1 MSRLSILS
9 CIATLLAAA
18 ALAQTG
24 QIQIEVKDPS
34 GATAVASGTL
44 ARLSAGVVQSYE
56 TDAQG
61 RYSFPGLPLGRYRLE
76 VVASGFGT
84 QALLVDVDSDTPIV
98 LPVTLSVGSET
109 TRVDVIASTPLP
121 GVELLLEQIPSPVQT
136 VTAADIQRSGAVS
149 ISDVLNQRLN
159 SVFLNEVNGN
169 SFQPDV
175 NYRGYTASPLLGTPQ
190 GISIY
195 MDGVRMNQPFGDV
208 VSWDLLPRIAI
219 AETTLIPG
227 SDPLFGLN
235 TLGGALSIRTKDG
248 YTNPGNTLQIAGGNF
263 GRRTADLEHGGSK
276 GRLNWYGA
284 GSLFFEEGWRE
295 ASPSNV
301 RQFIGKVGWQGAKT
315 MIGATA
321 IYANNQL
328 NGGGLQE
335 QSFLRRD
342 YASLYTK
349 PDVSGNRSPFLNFT
363 GRHSVNEHL
372 TFFGNAYYRYISTRT
387 FNADINEG
395 SLDQSLYQPGAAERS
410 ALAAAGYTGV
420 PASGATA
427 ANTPFPFW
435 RCIGNGL
442 INDEPAEKCNGLL
455 NRTKSQQHNAGFS
468 AQMTW
473 LTSPGRSN
481 HNQFTGG
488 GAWDRSGVNF
498 LLNSQLGFLNP
509 DRSVT
514 PIQSFGD
521 GKNGGVVDGE
531 PYDARVDLRGVIRTG
546 SLYASDTISLGRM
559 WNVTLSGRFNRTTI
573 HNMDRIIPGGGP
585 GSLDGQHVFDRFNPA
600 IGVTFN
606 PAALLNTYVRYS
618 EANRA
623 PTSIE
628 LGCAD
633 PNVPCK
639 LPNAMAGDPPLKQVV
654 AKTWEAGYR
663 GSIEGRAKWS
673 VGWFRAENRNDIMFV
688 SSPQSGYGY
697 FKNFGKTRR
706 QGLELDLDTEIRRVN
721 LGFGYTLLDAT
732 FQSPETVNG
741 IGNSTNADA
750 LAGRKGLES
759 TIDITPGNRVPL
771 TPRHMGKAFADIQV
785 TKKFTANISMMA
797 FGSSFARGNENNQH
811 VADGVYY
818 LGPGKSGG
826 YAVVN
831 FGARYQWSKRL
842 QLFGQMNNVLDRH
855 YSSASQLGPTGF
867 DSNGNFVAR
876 PFAAVNG
883 LFPVRQSTF
892 YAPGAPRTVWGGIR
906 IQF

>member
-1 MSRLSILS
+1 MSRNFIL
-9 CIATLLAAA
+9 LLLFSVAAV
-18 ALAQTG
+18 AQSG
-24 QIQIEVKDPS
+24 QIQLEVKDSS
-34 GATAVASGTL
+34 GAVAEASGTL

-56 TDAQG
+56 TDGQG
-61 RYSFPGLPLGRYRLE
+61 RYAFNGLPLGRYRLE
-76 VVASGFGT
+76 VVAPGFGP
-84 QALLVDVDSDTPIV
+84 QAVLVDVDSDTPV
-98 LPVTLSVGSET
+98 MLPVTLAIGSET
-109 TRVDVIASTPLP
+109 TRVDVVAATPLP
-121 GVELLLEQIPSPVQT
+121 GVELLLEQIPSAVQT
-136 VTAADIQRSGAVS
+136 VTALDLQRSGAVS
-149 ISDVLNQRLN
+149 LSDALNQRLN

-235 TLGGALSIRTKDG
+235 TLGGALSIHTKDG

-263 GRRTADLEHGGSK
+263 GRRTADFEHGGSK
-276 GRLNWYGA
+276 GRVNWYGA
-284 GSLFFEEGWRE
+284 SSLFFEEGWRD

-315 MIGATA
+315 MLGATV

-335 QSFLRRD
+335 QSFLARD

-372 TFFGNAYYRYISTRT
+372 TFFGNAYYRYISART

-395 SLDQSLYQPGAAERS
+395 SLDQALYQPGAAERA

-420 PASGATA
+420 PISGATA
-427 ANTPFPFW
+427 ANTPFPSL
-435 RCIGNGL
+435 RCIANGL

-455 NRTKSQQHNAGFS
+455 NRTQSQQHNAGFS

-473 LTSPGRSN
+473 LASPGGSN
-481 HNQFTGG
+481 HNQFTAG
-488 GAWDRSGVNF
+488 GAWDRSRVDF
-498 LLNSQLGFLNP
+498 LLNSQLGYLNP

-521 GKNGGVVDGE
+521 GENGGEVDGE
-531 PYDARVDLRGVIRTG
+531 PYDARVDLRGLIRTG
-546 SLYASDTISLGRM
+546 SLYATDTVSIGRM
-559 WNVTLSGRFNRTTI
+559 WNVTLSGRYNRTTVD
-573 HNMDRIIPGGGP
+573 NSDRINPGGGP
-585 GSLDGQHVFDRFNPA
+585 GSLDGRHTFDRFNPA
-600 IGVTFN
+600 LGVTFN
-606 PAALLNTYVRYS
+606 PTALFNTYIRYS

-633 PNVPCK
+633 PAVPCK

-663 GSIEGRAKWS
+663 GSMEGRLKWS
-673 VGWFRAENRNDIMFV
+673 AGWFRAENRNDILFV
-688 SSPQSGYGY
+688 SSEQSGFGY

-706 QGLELDLDTEIRRVN
+706 QGLEIDVDTEIRRVN

-732 FQSPETVNG
+732 FQSPEEVNG
-741 IGNSTNADA
+741 TANSSNEDAEDGN
-750 LAGRKGLES
+750 KGLES
-759 TIDITPGNRVPL
+759 TIEITPGNRVPL

-785 TKKFTANISMMA
+785 TRKFTANISVLA
-797 FGSSFARGNENNQH
+797 FGSAYARGNENNQH
-811 VADGVYY
+811 EADGVYY

-831 FGARYQWSKRL
+831 FGARYQWSKLL

-855 YSSASQLGPTGF
+855 YSSAAQLGPMGF
-867 DSNGNFVAR
+867 DNNGNFIAR
-876 PFAAVNG
+876 PLPAVNG
-883 LFPVRQSTF
+883 AFPVRQSTF

-906 IQF
+906 VQF